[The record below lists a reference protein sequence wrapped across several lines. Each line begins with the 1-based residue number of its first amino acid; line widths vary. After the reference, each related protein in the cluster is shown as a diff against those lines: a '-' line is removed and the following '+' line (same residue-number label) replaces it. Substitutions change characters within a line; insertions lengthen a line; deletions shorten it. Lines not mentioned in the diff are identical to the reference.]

1 MLDGRVSGDW
11 QADFS
16 AKPPEYRGSGSF
28 DAISLAQIA
37 ELTNDGWV
45 SGSGNATYQFK
56 SFGRTLQD
64 LMRSAELSADFTIE
78 DGEFPHI
85 VLTTESE
92 PLHAT
97 TFSGKLSLNDGEFS
111 FDGAKLENSAG
122 VYKVSGT
129 ASLSGALNLK
139 LAGESAI
146 GYTVSGTFM
155 KTRVSQI
162 PTRASLKP

>member
-1 MLDGRVSGDW
+1 M
-11 QADFS
+11 
-16 AKPPEYRGSGSF
+16 
-28 DAISLAQIA
+28 
-37 ELTNDGWV
+37 
-45 SGSGNATYQFK
+45 
-56 SFGRTLQD
+56 
-64 LMRSAELSADFTIE
+64 
-78 DGEFPHI
+78 
-85 VLTTESE
+85 LTTESE
-92 PLHAT
+92 SLHAT
-97 TFSGKLSLNDGEFS
+97 IFSGKLSLNDGEFS
-111 FDGAKLENSAG
+111 FDSAKLENSAG